1 MIYFGNAQG
10 DITKII
16 SEPIYQGSNNA
27 SDIVFIAPFSNV
39 TVCVAFV
46 LPNGFVSTLNIMNNE
61 AVGNM
66 SEISLQDCDLKN
78 NNGTSYNAWR
88 YLVDR
93 SLTEYAGVV
102 KVQFYVFAGSN
113 TILSTYTAT
122 FNVLKGVRPA
132 IPVAQDEDPFYE
144 KLYGRITAIEQNI
157 NTGIVRTIRL
167 VGDRGTLPDSD
178 AELLINHYPNI
189 IININDVYT
198 ALPESKLDNKYTF
211 QDVEVGQDEAGAY
224 VGKLFVTISLNANTQ
239 KYDWVFEEEYEDIMM
254 KENVTLPELQ
264 ALLIPDDIPDNV
276 AKNAAKM
283 VVIQPKNTLNQ
294 LNLSENQIK
303 IIKLVCDDF
312 FIINASGNIERTKQV
327 IVDNSIHNVNVQI
340 NQTDAK
346 IIEEVV
352 SLATGGK
359 SNYDFSDILT
369 DTYFNFYIYK

>member
-61 AVGNM
+61 VDSNM
-66 SEISLQDCDLKN
+66 SEINLQGCDLKN

-122 FNVLKGVRPA
+122 FNVLKGVRPV
-132 IPVAQDEDPFYE
+132 IPIAQDGDPFYD
-144 KLYGRITAIEQNI
+144 KLYGRITAIEQ
-157 NTGIVRTIRL
+157 
-167 VGDRGTLPDSD
+167 
-178 AELLINHYPNI
+178 
-189 IININDVYT
+189 
-198 ALPESKLDNKYTF
+198 
-211 QDVEVGQDEAGAY
+211 
-224 VGKLFVTISLNANTQ
+224 
-239 KYDWVFEEEYEDIMM
+239 DIMT
-254 KENVTLPELQ
+254 KENVTLPKLQ
-264 ALLIPDDIPDNV
+264 TLMTTE
-276 AKNAAKM
+276 NAAKM
-283 VVIQPKNTLNQ
+283 VVIQPK
-294 LNLSENQIK
+294 SE
-303 IIKLVCDDF
+303 LVNIPGISINVVNMICDDF
-312 FIINASGNIERTKQV
+312 FIINAEGNIERTKQIIEGVLLHNAV
-327 IVDNSIHNVNVQI
+327 IKIKSNSIAVSIHTLSMSSGSEI
-340 NQTDAK
+340 EQTSFNS
-346 IIEEVV
+346 IF
-352 SLATGGK
+352 
-359 SNYDFSDILT
+359 N

>member
-66 SEISLQDCDLKN
+66 SEINLQGCDLKN

-122 FNVLKGVRPA
+122 FNVLKGVRPV
-132 IPVAQDEDPFYE
+132 IPIAQDEDPFYE
-144 KLYGRITAIEQNI
+144 RLYGRITAIEQDI

-167 VGDRGTLPDSD
+167 VGERGTLSDAD
-178 AELLINHYPNI
+178 AELLINHYPYI

-198 ALPESKLDNKYTF
+198 ALPESKLDNTYTF
-211 QDVEVGQDEAGAY
+211 QDVEIGKDEVGAY
-224 VGKLFVTISLNANTQ
+224 AGKLFVTISLNANTQ
-239 KYDWVFEEEYEDIMM
+239 KYDWVFEEEYEDIMT
-254 KENVTLPELQ
+254 KEKVTLSELK
-264 ALLIPDDIPDNV
+264 ALMTTE
-276 AKNAAKM
+276 NAAKM
-283 VVIQPKNTLNQ
+283 VVVQTTNTLNQ
-294 LNLSENQIK
+294 LGLSAKQIE

-312 FIINASGNIERTKQV
+312 FIINASGNIDRTKQV

-340 NQTDAK
+340 NQNNAN

-359 SNYDFSDILT
+359 SNTDFSALF
-369 DTYFNFYIYK
+369 DTPNLFNFYIYK

>member
-66 SEISLQDCDLKN
+66 SEINLQGCDLKN

-122 FNVLKGVRPA
+122 FNVLKGVRPV
-132 IPVAQDEDPFYE
+132 IPIAQDEDPFYE
-144 KLYGRITAIEQNI
+144 RLYGRITAIEQ
-157 NTGIVRTIRL
+157 
-167 VGDRGTLPDSD
+167 
-178 AELLINHYPNI
+178 
-189 IININDVYT
+189 
-198 ALPESKLDNKYTF
+198 
-211 QDVEVGQDEAGAY
+211 
-224 VGKLFVTISLNANTQ
+224 
-239 KYDWVFEEEYEDIMM
+239 DIMT
-254 KENVTLPELQ
+254 KEKVTLSELK
-264 ALLIPDDIPDNV
+264 ALMTTE
-276 AKNAAKM
+276 NAAKM
-283 VVIQPKNTLNQ
+283 VVVQTTNTLNQ
-294 LNLSENQIK
+294 LGLSAKQIE

-312 FIINASGNIERTKQV
+312 FIINASGNIDRTKQV

-340 NQTDAK
+340 NQNNAN

-359 SNYDFSDILT
+359 SNTDFSALF
-369 DTYFNFYIYK
+369 DTPNLFNFYIYK